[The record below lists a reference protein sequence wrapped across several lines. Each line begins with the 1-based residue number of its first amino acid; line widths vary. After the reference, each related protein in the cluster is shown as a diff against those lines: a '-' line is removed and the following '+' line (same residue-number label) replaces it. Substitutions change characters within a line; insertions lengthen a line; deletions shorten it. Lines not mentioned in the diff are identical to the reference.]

1 MCSKIKQKL
10 WHGYVHKRQFIKAG
24 FYGIAGVISALM
36 MLKFFQAK
44 VMALPIVTYPNPML
58 RSVAKPIEILDDSVV
73 SLADTMISI
82 LRTRAPFDF
91 FLKGSLCKGLSAPQ
105 IGISKR
111 LTVCG
116 LYGEMKILVNPEVL
130 EKRSHYEN
138 SEYCLSLPRH
148 QTRKVQRS
156 NFVKVQYQDL
166 HGVENVLTAT
176 KNSAG
181 LLEHEIDHLNGVL
194 YIDY

>member
-1 MCSKIKQKL
+1 MT
-10 WHGYVHKRQFIKAG
+10 
-24 FYGIAGVISALM
+24 
-36 MLKFFQAK
+36 
-44 VMALPIVTYPNPML
+44 LPIVTYPNPIL
-58 RSVAKPIEILDDSVV
+58 RNVAKPIEVLDDRVV

-105 IGISKR
+105 IGIPIR

-116 LYGEMKILVNPEVL
+116 LYGEIKILVNPEIL

-148 QTRKVQRS
+148 QTRMVQRS
-156 NFVKVQYQDL
+156 RFVKVQYQDL
-166 HGVENVLTAT
+166 QGEETVLTAT
-176 KNSAG
+176 KKSAG
-181 LLEHEIDHLNGVL
+181 LLEHEIDHLNGIL